1 MKQFNVEQ
9 QIFDD
14 LLVEQVQMPINVPI
28 EIHQMIN
35 SKPVITRIET
45 SNTINVPRFSTHGAG
60 WVYVPEELIDDVSAS
75 ITGGGV
81 VWLDDSGTIK
91 CSGAQP
97 SPAHEFDVKTKTWVL
112 DKAKQAEIDA
122 QAAQVAGLARLAEI
136 ENAIQSHI
144 NQTVQGLGMGF
155 TDDQSLIG
163 KYAGYDNIFRPY
175 AEAVG
180 KWVAGIWYLA
190 GQDKA
195 SIIAGQKDVPT
206 IDEALAQIPPLVLP
220 TMEGGK

>member
-122 QAAQVAGLARLAEI
+122 QGAQVAGLARLAEI

-195 SIIAGQKDVPT
+195 AIIAGQKNVPT
-206 IDEALAQIPPLVLP
+206 LDEALAQIPPFVMP
-220 TMEGGK
+220 TEGGK